1 MHLANVV
8 SLALFVGFVLQY
20 ALVETP
26 RTRVANLDPANVS
39 YCELSECPKIQGL
52 ELTNPISAQDN
63 LRKQASGHILELDFT
78 NHLMLLGV
86 RELWLR
92 VESSEGKLL
101 EMARVE
107 IALNL
112 KNRTTAEF
120 LLVSSE
126 SDIRSG
132 KLLLGY

>member
-26 RTRVANLDPANVS
+26 RTAVANVNPKNIN

-52 ELTNPISAQDN
+52 ELTNGVTAQSN
-63 LRKQASGHILELDFT
+63 LTAQPFGLLLELDFT
-78 NHLMLLGV
+78 NHLMLEGV
-86 RELWLR
+86 RELWLK

-107 IALNL
+107 IALDL
-112 KNRTTAEF
+112 KNRTTAKF

-126 SDIRSG
+126 SAIKSG

>member
-107 IALNL
+107 IALGL

>member
-8 SLALFVGFVLQY
+8 SMALFVGFVLQF

-26 RTRVANLDPANVS
+26 KTRVANLNPANVS
-39 YCELSECPKIQGL
+39 YCELSECPSIQGL
-52 ELTNPISAQDN
+52 ELTNPITAQDN
-63 LRKQASGHILELDFT
+63 LRKHASGLILELDFT
-78 NHLMLLGV
+78 NHLMLEGV

-92 VESSEGKLL
+92 VVNPEGKVL
-101 EMARVE
+101 EMASVE
-107 IALNL
+107 IALSL
-112 KNRTTAEF
+112 KNRTIAKF